1 LLFFFKI
8 SLLLSATPERYLRK
22 EGDLL
27 ISQPIKGTAKRFS
40 DPIEDEI
47 QKKQLALD
55 QRTIRKHNDCGFS
68 S

>member
-1 LLFFFKI
+1 
-8 SLLLSATPERYLRK
+8 
-22 EGDLL
+22 LL

-55 QRTIRKHNDCGFS
+55 PKNDQKT
-68 S
+68 